1 MSDPV
6 ARDLTLE
13 RPGLYTLNEIY
24 REVRRQNWPR
34 ILAGFT
40 SNAPLINL
48 YPVNLTVGTPGTLDF
63 GIATNLLTDEPYY
76 ELTHD
81 ASASIFNDIPSTSSI
96 VIEDPFA
103 DSTADGL
110 ALSGDPFPLPTNGYT
125 IGTAGEEDFGV
136 GTELDENTLLT
147 GTIHSAS
154 GSIM

>member
-1 MSDPV
+1 MSTTE
-6 ARDLTLE
+6 RDLSIA
-13 RPGLYTLNEIY
+13 RPGFYTLNEAFK
-24 REVRRQNWPR
+24 ESRRKTWPR
-34 ILAGFT
+34 ILQGYT
-40 SNAPLINL
+40 SNGPLINL
-48 YPVNLTVGTPGTLDF
+48 YAINLTVGAPGTQNF
-63 GIATNLLTDEPYY
+63 GIATNLLSEEPYL

-81 ASASIFNDIPSTSSI
+81 ASASVFNDIPSIAII

>member
-6 ARDLTLE
+6 ARDFTLE

-81 ASASIFNDIPSTSSI
+81 ASASIFNDIPSTAII

-147 GTIHSAS
+147 GAIHSAS